1 MLTTWRATAIAGQL
15 TICIQ
20 VRSDLTPSVYVAG
33 RPSGIDYDKYTT
45 REEAQGLLGCGDAG
59 ANKINGL

>member
-1 MLTTWRATAIAGQL
+1 M
-15 TICIQ
+15 
-20 VRSDLTPSVYVAG
+20 SSVYVAG

-45 REEAQGLLGCGDAG
+45 REDAQGLLGCGDAG

>member
-1 MLTTWRATAIAGQL
+1 MLPAMATAGKL
-15 TICIQ
+15 PSK
-20 VRSDLTPSVYVAG
+20 RSFRPGVSLMSSVYVAG